1 MLRAYIRVSA
11 IMTRWMFS
19 SIFYIVAPYIN
30 KFLALMSTLGFLA
43 SFMGLIIAVQ
53 THQWRIFWVCIGTS
67 VICMALLLFME
78 AIEFMVVMNQVRFM
92 IQPYEGSLLVR
103 IRNTLLGFAWFVALS
118 IGSFFAFHLMNELE
132 AGTFGILFFMVIG
145 NLLGFGLMMMDG
157 GAQVSEMLGDFF
169 DRIKASLTFKRK
181 PVSDVG
187 NVVQMRLTKRG

>member
-19 SIFYIVAPYIN
+19 SIFYIVAPFIN
-30 KFLALMSTLGFLA
+30 KILAFCSIGAFVA
-43 SFMGLIIAVQ
+43 SFLTLAVYVQ
-53 THQWRIFWVCIGTS
+53 TGHGREFWILIGFS
-67 VICMALLLFME
+67 VFSMSLLLFLE
-78 AIEFMVVMNQVRFM
+78 AIEFAVEMNQVRFM
-92 IQPYEGSLLVR
+92 MQPYEGSLIDR
-103 IRNTLLGFAWFVALS
+103 IRNTFLGFAWFVALS

>member
-11 IMTRWMFS
+11 IMTKWMFS

-30 KFLALMSTLGFLA
+30 IFLEWMSRLGFLA
-43 SFMGLIIAVQ
+43 SFIWLVFAVQ
-53 THQWRIFWVCIGTS
+53 THEWRIFWVCIGTS

-78 AIEFMVVMNQVRFM
+78 AIEFTVGMNQIRFM
-92 IQPYEGSLLVR
+92 MQPYEGSLLVR

-132 AGTFGILFFMVIG
+132 AGAFGILFFMVIG
-145 NLLGFGLMMMDG
+145 NLLGFVLMMLDG
-157 GAQVSEMLGDFF
+157 GEKASEMLADSFY
-169 DRIKASLTFKRK
+169 RVKASLTFKRK
-181 PVSDVG
+181 PVSGTG

>member
-1 MLRAYIRVSA
+1 
-11 IMTRWMFS
+11 MTKWMFS

-30 KFLALMSTLGFLA
+30 IFLEWMSKLGFLA

-53 THQWRIFWVCIGTS
+53 THEWRIFWVCIGTS

-78 AIEFMVVMNQVRFM
+78 TIEFTVGMSQIRFM
-92 IQPYEGSLLVR
+92 MQPYEGSLLVR

-118 IGSFFAFHLMNELE
+118 VGSFFVFHLMNELE
-132 AGTFGILFFMVIG
+132 AGAFGILFFMVIG
-145 NLLGFGLMMMDG
+145 NLLGLGLMMKEG
-157 GAQVSEMLGDFF
+157 GAQVSEMLGDLF

-181 PVSDVG
+181 PVADVA

>member
-30 KFLALMSTLGFLA
+30 KFLSIMSTLGFLA

-78 AIEFMVVMNQVRFM
+78 AIEFTVGMNQIKFM
-92 IQPYEGSLLVR
+92 MQPYEGSLFYR

-132 AGTFGILFFMVIG
+132 AGAFGVLFFMVIG
-145 NLLGFGLMMMDG
+145 NLLGFGLMVKDG
-157 GAQVSEMLGDFF
+157 GEKASEMLADFF
-169 DRIKASLTFKRK
+169 YRVKASLTFKRK
-181 PVSDVG
+181 PVSNVG
-187 NVVQMRLTKRG
+187 NVVQMRFTKRG